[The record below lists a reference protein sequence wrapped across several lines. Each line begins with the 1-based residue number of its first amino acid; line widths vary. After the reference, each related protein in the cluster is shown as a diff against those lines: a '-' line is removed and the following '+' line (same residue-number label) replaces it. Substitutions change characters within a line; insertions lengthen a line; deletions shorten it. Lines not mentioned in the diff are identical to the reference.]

1 MKRRIFVENT
11 PSFSTEVEHLL
22 HELQSA
28 LHTTTLSEVRI
39 IQVYDLFKL
48 NAEESSA
55 VLSVL
60 RQPKRDALILEE
72 DILPLLE
79 VRPNFCIES
88 LPGQFDQRAYIA
100 EMTFKVMEISE
111 ETKLS
116 TAILYLFNEGLS
128 DEDFTKIQTY
138 LFNPINTRLKDLT
151 LPINDSRFIDT
162 REPKEVPVFND
173 FIHMTE
179 SKLTDFRLQN
189 GLAMEFEDLAHIQKY
204 FRDVEGRNPT
214 ETEILVLDT
223 YWSDHCRH
231 TTFETELLSID
242 FKESQFQEQ
251 LQAAY
256 ESYIGLREATNIT
269 DRPETLMDMGT
280 VFGRY
285 QRKTG
290 ELADMEVSDEV
301 NACSIRID
309 VDVDGKKEPWLLMF
323 KNETHNHPTE
333 IEPYGG
339 ASTCVGGAI
348 RDPLSGR
355 AYVYQAMRI
364 GGAADVLAP
373 IEETL
378 EGKLPQRK
386 ISKVSAAGNSSYGN
400 QIGAT
405 TTYAKEYYH
414 PGFVAKRMEVGAVVG
429 AVPENQVVR
438 EAPLPGD
445 VIIML
450 GGRTGRD
457 GVGGATGSS
466 QVQTVESIETA
477 GSEVQKGCPT
487 EERKILRLFRKPEV
501 TTMIKKSNDF
511 GAGGVSVAI
520 GELADGVEVNLDVV
534 PVKYAGLNGTELAI
548 SESQERMAVV
558 VAKEDAE
565 KFIEYSEAE
574 SVEAVVVAKVTEDP
588 RLVIRWKGKKI
599 VDIARS
605 FLDTNGIRKEVTA
618 KVVDS
623 NKPSPLMMRK
633 NLDDIEKT
641 WQATLSEYNNA
652 SQKGMQSLF
661 DSTLGRS
668 TVLAP
673 YGGKCQATP
682 AEASVQKIQVEKG
695 ITQTAT
701 ILAHGYNPY
710 IGEWSPFHGAA
721 YAVIEALSRI
731 VATGGDWR
739 RARMSF
745 QEYFER
751 LDNSPERF
759 GKPVA
764 ALLGS
769 IDAQKAFNIPSI
781 GGKDSMSGSFND
793 LHVPPSLI
801 AFAVSPVNTEE
812 VISPEFKGS
821 GEYIYLLPVKEDP
834 TSKID
839 YASMIENFDTFKEIQ
854 KNQGITA
861 AIAVRQGGVAKA
873 LAVMSFGNRVGAN
886 VENISAHDLFRPQYG
901 AFVITTRQP
910 LPESDKYIA
919 LGTTLSEYRFDFGN
933 LTILGD
939 TLQAASEDRFE
950 PLFPTRFKTSGTA
963 VEVEERALKAVA
975 KYQGTLNGK
984 ENKPLAYIPVF
995 DGTHSEYDTAKA
1007 FEVAGAEVVQ
1017 LPFRDLTLDAVK
1029 ASEKEMIN
1037 MLEKA
1042 QIFVLTGG
1050 FATTD
1055 EAAGTGTMMSR
1066 ILEKPAI
1073 RGAVEAFMA
1082 KGGLILGLN
1091 AGFHAL
1097 VKTGLLPY
1105 GEFRAETEA
1114 HLVLNKVGQ
1123 HVSQMVTTR
1132 VVNSSS
1138 PWFKGEKIGTE
1149 HRLPFSALEGR
1160 LMLSASLFETLVENG
1175 QIATQYVDHKGRVTM
1190 NPEFNPAGSSFAI
1203 ESLTSPNGQIYGKIA
1218 QSDRYEEGLLLNIPG
1233 NRQQNIFENAVA
1245 YFHADDATH

>member
-1 MKRRIFVENT
+1 MKRRIFVETT
-11 PSFSTEVEHLL
+11 PAFSTEVELL
-22 HELQSA
+22 LEELQRI
-28 LHTTTLSEVRI
+28 LHTTTLSELRI
-39 IQVYDLFKL
+39 IQVYDLFRLK
-48 NAEESSA
+48 AEESQE

-60 RQPKRDALILEE
+60 RQPKRDQLLLEE
-72 DILPLLE
+72 DLLPLLNHQ
-79 VRPNFCIES
+79 PNFCIENF
-88 LPGQFDQRAYIA
+88 PGQFDQRAYSA
-100 EMTFKVMEISE
+100 EMTFKVMGLSE
-111 ETKLS
+111 ETKIS
-116 TAILYLFNEGLS
+116 TAVLYLFNTDL
-128 DEDFTKIQTY
+128 DEQEFQKIQSY
-138 LFNPINTRLKDLT
+138 LFNPINTRLKDLS

-162 REPKEVPVFND
+162 REPKAVPVFND

-179 SKLTDFRLQN
+179 SKLVEFRLKH
-189 GLAMEFEDLAHIQKY
+189 GLAMEFEDLLHIQQY

-231 TTFETELLSID
+231 TTFETELLNID
-242 FKESQFQEQ
+242 FKESQFKEQ
-251 LQAAY
+251 LQEAY
-256 ESYIGLREATNIT
+256 ESYLDLRRATKIT

-333 IEPYGG
+333 IEPFGG

-364 GGAADVLAP
+364 GGAGDVLAP
-373 IEETL
+373 VEETL

-386 ISKVSAAGNSSYGN
+386 ISRVSAAGNSSYGN

-429 AVPENQVVR
+429 AVPEAQVVR
-438 EAPLPGD
+438 EAPTPGD
-445 VIIML
+445 LIIML

-487 EERKILRLFRKPEV
+487 EERKILRLFRKAEV

-565 KFIEYSEAE
+565 NFIKLAEAE
-574 SVEAVVVAKVTEDP
+574 SVEAVIVAKVTETP
-588 RLVIRWKGKKI
+588 RLVIRWQGEKI

-605 FLDTNGIRKEVTA
+605 FLDTNGIRKRVTA

-633 NLDDIEKT
+633 SLEDIEKA
-641 WQATLSEYNNA
+641 WQATLAEYNNA

-695 ITQTAT
+695 FTETAT

-721 YAVIEALSRI
+721 YAVIEALARI
-731 VATGGDWR
+731 VATGGDWQK
-739 RARMSF
+739 ARMSF

-751 LDNSPERF
+751 LDNIPERF

-769 IDAQKAFNIPSI
+769 IDAQKAFNVPSI

-793 LHVPPSLI
+793 LHVPPTLI
-801 AFAVSPVNTEE
+801 AFAVSPVNCQA
-812 VISPEFKGS
+812 VLSPEFKES

-839 YASMIENFDTFKEIQ
+839 YSAIIENFNTFKEIQ
-854 KNQGITA
+854 QNHGITA
-861 AIAVRQGGVAKA
+861 AISVRQGGVAKA
-873 LAVMSFGNRVGAN
+873 LGVMSFGNRIGAN
-886 VENISAHDLFRPQYG
+886 IENISAHDLFRPQYG

-910 LPESDKYIA
+910 LPESDRYIP

-939 TLQAASEDRFE
+939 TLQAAFEDRFE
-950 PLFPTRFKTSGTA
+950 PLFPTQFKESGSA
-963 VEVEERALKAVA
+963 VEIPEQPLRESVTYRGSLA
-975 KYQGTLNGK
+975 KG
-984 ENKPLAYIPVF
+984 EKPLAYIPVF

-1007 FEVAGAEVVQ
+1007 FEAAGAKVIQ
-1017 LPFRDLTLDAVK
+1017 RPFRDLTPSAVES
-1029 ASEKEMIN
+1029 SEKEMVEL
-1037 MLEKA
+1037 LEKA

-1050 FATTD
+1050 FASTD
-1055 EAAGTGTMMSR
+1055 EAAGTGTMVSR
-1066 ILEKPAI
+1066 ILERPVITK
-1073 RGAVEAFMA
+1073 AVEAFIA

-1105 GEFRAETEA
+1105 GEFREESEA
-1114 HLVLNKVGQ
+1114 HLVLNRAGQ
-1123 HVSQMVTTR
+1123 HLSQMVTTK
-1132 VVNSSS
+1132 VVNNSS
-1138 PWFKGEKIGTE
+1138 PWFKSEKIGAE

-1160 LMLSASLFETLVENG
+1160 LMLSASLFEALMING
-1175 QIATQYVDHKGRVTM
+1175 QIATQYVDHKGRATV
-1190 NPEFNPAGSSFAI
+1190 NLEFNPAGSSFAI
-1203 ESLTSPNGQIYGKIA
+1203 ESLTSPNGQIYGKMA
-1218 QSDRYEEGLLLNIPG
+1218 QSDRYEEGLLKNIPG
-1233 NRQQNIFENAVA
+1233 NRKQNIFEDAVA
-1245 YFHADDATH
+1245 YFQVEK